1 MPLNLLSSLW
11 SKPKLAAKTKARK
24 SIFVTRRFP
33 DSGILALKKKGF
45 AVEVHPVDEIIPRKM
60 LLKKVRGADAVLSLL
75 TDKIDEEFF
84 RAAGPQ
90 LKIVANYAVGFDNV
104 DLAAAKKHNVIVTNT
119 PSEKVNEA
127 VAEHTFALMIS
138 LARRVPEADAFS
150 KAKKYTGW
158 SPMNFIGTDLYGKTL
173 GIIGAGRIGAA
184 AARRGVKGFGMRLV
198 YSDMRACPE
207 LEKDLNAK
215 RMTMEKLLKASD
227 FVSLH
232 VPLLPSTRH
241 LISTP
246 EFALMKKTAF
256 LINTA
261 RGPVVDEKALLRALK
276 TKRIAG
282 AGIDV
287 FECEPAIDCD
297 LTDNL
302 ELKNFPNVILT
313 PHIASATIE
322 AREAMSMVAAQNII
336 AVLSGK
342 PALNPA
348 K

>member
-1 MPLNLLSSLW
+1 MA
-11 SKPKLAAKTKARK
+11 KPF
-24 SIFVTRRFP
+24 IYVTRRFA
-33 DSGILALKKKGF
+33 DSGIKALKAQGYRVEIYPKD
-45 AVEVHPVDEIIPRKM
+45 AVIPRKE
-60 LLKKVRGADAVLSLL
+60 LLKNIAGCDALLSLL
-75 TDKIDEEFF
+75 TDRIDDEVFI
-84 RAAGPQ
+84 AAGPT
-90 LKIVANYAVGFDNV
+90 LKVVANYAVGFDNV
-104 DLAAAKKHNVIVTNT
+104 DLVAAKRRGVIVTNT
-119 PSEKVNEA
+119 PHDKVNEA

-138 LARRVPEADAFS
+138 LARRIPEADVLA

-158 SPMNFIGTDLYGKTL
+158 SPTHFIGTDLYGKTL
-173 GIIGAGRIGAA
+173 GIIGAGRIGAS
-184 AARRGVKGFGMRLV
+184 AARRGVKGFGMKLV
-198 YSDMRACPE
+198 YSDMKPNAEIEKE
-207 LEKDLNAK
+207 LGAERL
-215 RMTMEKLLKASD
+215 TMEKLLETSD

-241 LISTP
+241 LISTA
-246 EFALMKKTAF
+246 EFSLMKKTAF

-287 FECEPAIDCD
+287 FECEPSIDCD
-297 LTDNL
+297 VTDNL

-322 AREAMSMVAAQNII
+322 AREAMSLVAAQNII

-342 PALNPA
+342 APLNPA

>member
-1 MPLNLLSSLW
+1 M
-11 SKPKLAAKTKARK
+11 KPF
-24 SIFVTRRFP
+24 IYVTRRFA
-33 DSGILALKKKGF
+33 DSGIKALKAQGYR
-45 AVEVHPVDEIIPRKM
+45 VEIYPEDKIIPRKK
-60 LLKKVRGADAVLSLL
+60 LLDSVKGASAILSLL
-75 TDKIDEEFF
+75 TDTIDDAVLK
-84 RAAGPQ
+84 AAGPG

-104 DLAAAKKHNVIVTNT
+104 DLAAAQKRGIVVTNT
-119 PSEKVNEA
+119 PSDKVNES
-127 VAEHTFALMIS
+127 VAEHAFALMIA
-138 LARRVPEADAFS
+138 LAHRVTEADAFA

-158 SPMNFIGTDLYGKTL
+158 SPTQLIGTDLYGKTL
-173 GIIGAGRIGAA
+173 GIVGAGRIGSAL
-184 AARRGVKGFGMRLV
+184 ARRAVNGFGMKLV
-198 YSDMRACPE
+198 YTDARKNDG
-207 LEKDLNAK
+207 LETEFSGAK
-215 RMTMEKLLKASD
+215 LPLDRLLATSD

-246 EFALMKKTAF
+246 EFRSMKKTAF

-261 RGPVVDEKALLRALK
+261 RGPVVDEKALLRAIQ

-282 AGIDV
+282 AALDV

-302 ELKNFPNVILT
+302 ELKSFPNIILT

-322 AREAMSMVAAQNII
+322 AREAMSMVAAENII

-342 PALNPA
+342 PPLNPA
-348 K
+348 N

>member
-1 MPLNLLSSLW
+1 M
-11 SKPKLAAKTKARK
+11 KPF
-24 SIFVTRRFP
+24 IYVTRKFA
-33 DSGILALKKKGF
+33 DSGIKALKAAGYR
-45 AVEVHPVDEIIPRKM
+45 VEVYPEDQVIPRK
-60 LLKKVRGADAVLSLL
+60 LLLQKVKGCDALLSLL
-75 TDKIDEEFF
+75 TDKIDDDVLK
-84 RAAGPQ
+84 AAGPQ
-90 LKIVANYAVGFDNV
+90 LKIVANYAVGFDNI
-104 DLAAAKKHNVIVTNT
+104 DLAAAKKRGIAVTNT

-127 VAEHTFALMIS
+127 VAEHTFALIIALS
-138 LARRVPEADAFS
+138 RRICEADAFA
-150 KAKKYTGW
+150 KGKKYTGW
-158 SPMNFIGTDLYGKTL
+158 SPTLLTGTDLNGKTL
-173 GIIGAGRIGAA
+173 GIVGAGRIGAA
-184 AARRGVKGFGMRLV
+184 TARRGVNGFGMKLI
-198 YSDMRACPE
+198 YSDMKRNPAI
-207 LEKDLNAK
+207 EK
-215 RMTMEKLLKASD
+215 ELKATYVTFEELLEQSD

-241 LISTP
+241 LISTA
-246 EFALMKKTAF
+246 EFSAMKKTAF

-302 ELKNFPNVILT
+302 ELRSFPNVILT

-342 PALNPA
+342 PPINPA
-348 K
+348 A

>member
-1 MPLNLLSSLW
+1 MP
-11 SKPKLAAKTKARK
+11 KPY
-24 SIFVTRRFP
+24 IYVTRPFA
-33 DSGILALKKKGF
+33 DSGIKALKAKGYK
-45 AVEVHPVDEIIPRKM
+45 VEVYDKDEVIPRK
-60 LLKKVRGADAVLSLL
+60 LLLQKAKGCDALLPLL
-75 TDKIDEEFF
+75 TDKIDDEVLA
-84 RAAGPQ
+84 AAGPQ

-104 DLAAAKKHNVIVTNT
+104 DLKAAKKRGIIVTNT

-127 VAEHTFALMIS
+127 VAEHTFALMLA
-138 LARRVPEADAFS
+138 LARRITEADAYA
-150 KAKKYTGW
+150 KAKKYKGW
-158 SPMNFIGTDLYGKTL
+158 SPNNFIGTDLYGKTL
-173 GIIGAGRIGAA
+173 GIIGAGRIGSAV
-184 AARRGVKGFGMRLV
+184 ARRAVNGFGMKLI
-198 YSDMRACPE
+198 YTDMRQNVD
-207 LEKDLNAK
+207 LERAYKATFMQQE
-215 RMTMEKLLKASD
+215 RLLQEAD
-227 FVSLH
+227 FISLH

-241 LISTP
+241 LISTAQ
-246 EFALMKKTAF
+246 FSSMKKTAF
-256 LINTA
+256 LVNTA

-322 AREAMSMVAAQNII
+322 AREAMSMVAAENIM

-342 PALNPA
+342 EPLTPA

>member
-1 MPLNLLSSLW
+1 MP
-11 SKPKLAAKTKARK
+11 KAK
-24 SIFVTRRFP
+24 IFVTRKLP
-33 DSGILALKKKGF
+33 DPGIKLLKDAGYSVTVY
-45 AVEVHPVDEIIPRKM
+45 AEDQVIPRKE
-60 LLKKVRGADAVLSLL
+60 LLAKVKGCDALLSLL
-75 TDKIDEEFF
+75 TDKIDDEVLK
-84 RAAGPQ
+84 AAGPQ
-90 LKIVANYAVGFDNV
+90 LKIVANYAVGFDNI
-104 DLAAAKKHNVIVTNT
+104 DLAAAKARNIVVTNT
-119 PSEKVNEA
+119 PSDKVNEA

-138 LARRVPEADAFS
+138 LARRIPEADAFAKS
-150 KAKKYTGW
+150 KKYDGF
-158 SPMNFIGTDLYGKTL
+158 SPNAFVGNDMSGKTI

-184 AARRGVKGFGMRLV
+184 AARRGVKGFGMKLV
-198 YSDMRACPE
+198 YSDMRQNEA
-207 LEKDLNAK
+207 LEKELGAEHV
-215 RMTMEKLLKASD
+215 MMQKLLEVSD

-241 LISTP
+241 LISTD
-246 EFALMKKTAF
+246 EFSLMKKTAF

-282 AGIDV
+282 AALDV

-297 LTDNL
+297 VTDNL
-302 ELKNFPNVILT
+302 ELKSFPNVILT

-322 AREAMSMVAAQNII
+322 AREDMGMIAANNII